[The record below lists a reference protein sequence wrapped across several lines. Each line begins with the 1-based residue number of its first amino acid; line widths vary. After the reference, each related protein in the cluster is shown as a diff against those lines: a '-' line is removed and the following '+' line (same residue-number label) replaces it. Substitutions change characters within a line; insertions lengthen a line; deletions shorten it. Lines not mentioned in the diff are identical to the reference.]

1 VSAQPFSEAKQ
12 NRILDYPTLAKA
24 VTKQSRAFTLI
35 ELLVVIAIIAILASL
50 ILPALARAKSK
61 AQTTVC
67 LNHTKQLALAWQL
80 YAHDYNDRCVRNGDP
95 GGMFAF
101 QTNNWNNNTMTWGS
115 DTSNT
120 NLDLFKTGL
129 LTPYTS
135 GSTKVFKCPADN
147 YLSQQQVGL
156 RWSGRLR
163 SYSINAYLG
172 QERQGIYSDDGFGPM
187 QMQTLT
193 QIRNFANTLLFVEVH
208 PDSIWMCWYLVGDLS
223 FNQWLWLPAS
233 HHNRAG
239 VFSFTDGHA
248 EVHKWRNRGTVRPVT
263 YTRLYQIPFD
273 AYPSADYTWVTDR
286 ATSKR

>member
-1 VSAQPFSEAKQ
+1 
-12 NRILDYPTLAKA
+12 
-24 VTKQSRAFTLI
+24 VTQQTRAFTLI

-50 ILPALARAKSK
+50 ILPALAKAKAK

-67 LNHTKQLALAWQL
+67 LNHTKQLSLAWQL

-120 NLDLFKTGL
+120 NLILFQTGL

-135 GSTKVFKCPADN
+135 GSPKVFKCPADN
-147 YLSQQQVGL
+147 YLSQQQVAL

-172 QERQGIYSDDGFGPM
+172 QETQGIYSDDGFGKL
-187 QMQTLT
+187 QMQTLS

-208 PDSIWMCWYLVGDLS
+208 PDSIWMPWFLVGDS
-223 FNQWLWLPAS
+223 PYNQWWWMPAS

-263 YTRLYQIPFD
+263 YTRLYQVPFD
-273 AYPSADYTWVTDR
+273 VIPNADYLWVSDR